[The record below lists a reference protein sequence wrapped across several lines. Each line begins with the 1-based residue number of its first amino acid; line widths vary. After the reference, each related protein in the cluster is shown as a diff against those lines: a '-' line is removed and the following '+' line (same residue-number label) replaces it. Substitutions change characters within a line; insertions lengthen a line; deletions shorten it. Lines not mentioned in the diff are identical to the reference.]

1 MKTIC
6 CSLSLLAAFSV
17 LHAAT
22 PDAIRAIEEKAAAF
36 AKLTPAELDALK
48 LRAIQT
54 AADLEL
60 VPPKLLTDIPEKYTR
75 AKLDFAMNGGV
86 ALTPGGRLWAVWMG
100 GEDGPKSYIV
110 GAWSDDGGRTWTDT
124 KLVVDSHLKDNRL
137 GLLQLN
143 ICHQVSNIWCSP
155 DGKLRFFAYQSAGVF
170 SGRAGTWEFVCENPD
185 DALPR
190 WSAPRYLFPGG
201 LHCNPIVLKDGTW
214 LYFNDYEPYGRENF
228 PELLPFM
235 GCGIYATRDGVA
247 LERRGFARPE
257 GTWHWAEHMAVERPD
272 GTLWMLL
279 RTGLGLMECFSND
292 KGCTWTKPV
301 LTKQLKTCIA
311 RFVLMRLASGRL
323 LFVKNGDV
331 ANMAPKAR
339 EKMSAYLSDDE
350 GATWGEPLVLDERS
364 GVSYPDAVQFPD
376 GSIGLTY
383 DHNRGRD
390 AEILFARFT
399 EDDIRA
405 GEIQSKGSFRQAV
418 VVSRRLEREKQRKLA
433 K

>member
-170 SGRAGTWEFVCENPD
+170 SGRAGTWEFV
-185 DALPR
+185 
-190 WSAPRYLFPGG
+190 
-201 LHCNPIVLKDGTW
+201 
-214 LYFNDYEPYGRENF
+214 
-228 PELLPFM
+228 
-235 GCGIYATRDGVA
+235 
-247 LERRGFARPE
+247 
-257 GTWHWAEHMAVERPD
+257 
-272 GTLWMLL
+272 
-279 RTGLGLMECFSND
+279 
-292 KGCTWTKPV
+292 
-301 LTKQLKTCIA
+301 
-311 RFVLMRLASGRL
+311 
-323 LFVKNGDV
+323 
-331 ANMAPKAR
+331 
-339 EKMSAYLSDDE
+339 
-350 GATWGEPLVLDERS
+350 
-364 GVSYPDAVQFPD
+364 
-376 GSIGLTY
+376 
-383 DHNRGRD
+383 
-390 AEILFARFT
+390 
-399 EDDIRA
+399 
-405 GEIQSKGSFRQAV
+405 
-418 VVSRRLEREKQRKLA
+418 
-433 K
+433 

>member
-1 MKTIC
+1 MRTIIFPV
-6 CSLSLLAAFSV
+6 LLATAV
-17 LHAAT
+17 VNAAT
-22 PDAIRAIEEKAAAF
+22 PDAIRSIEERAAAY
-36 AKLTPAELDALK
+36 ATLTPAELDAMK
-48 LRAIQT
+48 LRAVQST
-54 AADLEL
+54 AELEL

-75 AKLDFAMNGGV
+75 AKLDYAMNGGV
-86 ALTPGGRLWAVWMG
+86 AITPKGRLWAVWMG

-137 GLLQLN
+137 GLLHLN
-143 ICHQVSNIWCSP
+143 ICHQVSNVWCSP

-170 SGRAGTWEFVCENPD
+170 SGRAGTWELVCENPD
-185 DALPR
+185 DDVPR

-201 LHCNPIVLKDGTW
+201 LHCNPIILKDGTW
-214 LYFNDYEPYGRENF
+214 LYFNDYESTGRENF

-235 GCGIYATRDGVA
+235 GCGIYATRDGTA
-247 LERRGFARPE
+247 LERRGFTYPE

-279 RTGLGLMECFSND
+279 RTGLGLMESFSKD
-292 KGCTWTKPV
+292 KGYTWTKP
-301 LTKQLKTCIA
+301 TPTTQLKTCIA

-331 ANMAPKAR
+331 ANLAPKAR

-350 GATWGEPLVLDERS
+350 GKSWSEPLVLDERS
-364 GVSYPDAVQFPD
+364 GVSYPDAIQFPD
-376 GSIGLTY
+376 GTIGLTY
-383 DHNRGRD
+383 DHNRGSD

-399 EDDIRA
+399 EADILA
-405 GEIQSKGSFRQAV
+405 GEIRSKDSFLKSV
-418 VVSRRLEREKQRKLA
+418 VISRKAERERQRKNA